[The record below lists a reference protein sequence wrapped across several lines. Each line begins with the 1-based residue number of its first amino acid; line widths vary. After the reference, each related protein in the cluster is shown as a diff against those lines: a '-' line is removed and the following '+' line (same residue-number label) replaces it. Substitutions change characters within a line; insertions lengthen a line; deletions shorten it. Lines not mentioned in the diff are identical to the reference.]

1 MEALFGELSGLE
13 KVFLTCAILSGILFA
28 IRMVMFFLG
37 GFADADADADVDVDV
52 DVDMDM
58 DMDMDMDVDM
68 DVDADIDVDAD
79 VDADAG
85 ELSAEPGTS
94 DISFRL
100 ITFQGITGFFVMFGL
115 VGFALLRQSKVG
127 EETAIAGAILAG
139 FVTLLAIGKLFSL
152 MKSMQSSGTIN
163 VRNAIGQEGT
173 VYLTIPA
180 EGTGKVQVRV
190 QDRLREFEAV
200 SENKQEIKTGEQI
213 KVLRVVSGN
222 TLIVRKA

>member
-28 IRMVMFFLG
+28 IRMIMFFLG

-52 DVDMDM
+52 DVDMD
-58 DMDMDMDVDM
+58 
-68 DVDADIDVDAD
+68 VDADIDVDVDAD

-100 ITFQGITGFFVMFGL
+100 LTFQGITGFFVMFGL

-127 EETAIAGAILAG
+127 EETAIAGAVIAG
-139 FVTLLAIGKLFSL
+139 FITLLAIGKLFSM
-152 MKSMQSSGTIN
+152 MKSMQSSGTID
-163 VRNAIGQEGT
+163 VRNAVGQEGT
-173 VYLTIPA
+173 VYLTIPV
-180 EGTGKVQVRV
+180 EGTGKVQIRV
-190 QDRLREFEAV
+190 QERLREFEAV
-200 SENKQEIKTGEQI
+200 SENKQEIKTGEKI

>member
-28 IRMVMFFLG
+28 IRMIMFFLG

-52 DVDMDM
+52 DVDMD
-58 DMDMDMDVDM
+58 VDM
-68 DVDADIDVDAD
+68 DVDADIDVDVDAD

-100 ITFQGITGFFVMFGL
+100 LTFQGITGFFVMFGL

-127 EETAIAGAILAG
+127 EETAIAGAVIAG
-139 FVTLLAIGKLFSL
+139 FITLLAIGKLFSM

-163 VRNAIGQEGT
+163 VRNAIGQEGS

-190 QDRLREFEAV
+190 QERLREFEAV
-200 SENKQEIKTGEQI
+200 SENKQEIKTGEKI